1 MVTLLAVPVW
11 SLNVGIIKIM
21 GGFCVFVFLSLH
33 YFLNFHVLVLK
44 S

>member
-1 MVTLLAVPVW
+1 MLTLLAMCVL
-11 SLNVGIIKIM
+11 SLNIGIIKIM
-21 GGFCVFVFLSLH
+21 GGLVFFLNLH

>member
-1 MVTLLAVPVW
+1 MVTLLAMCVL
-11 SLNVGIIKIM
+11 SLNIGIIKIM
-21 GGFCVFVFLSLH
+21 GGLVFFFFNLH